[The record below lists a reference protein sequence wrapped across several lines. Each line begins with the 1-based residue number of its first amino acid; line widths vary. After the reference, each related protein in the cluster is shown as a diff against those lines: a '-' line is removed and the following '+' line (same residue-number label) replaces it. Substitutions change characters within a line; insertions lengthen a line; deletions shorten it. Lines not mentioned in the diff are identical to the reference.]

1 VSARMIGMTAT
12 ETPETPEP
20 KPASKRHPAAK
31 AVRATAGTAASAVKT
46 PVNAA
51 RALMPDKPTAVV
63 YGALGA
69 VAALEIVAWP
79 LAAAVA
85 AGWAGAKWWGNR
97 QAGD

>member
-1 VSARMIGMTAT
+1 MTAMT
-12 ETPETPEP
+12 ADATPEP
-20 KPASKRHPAAK
+20 KSARKRHPAVK
-31 AVRATAGTAASAVKT
+31 AVRATAGSAVKT
-46 PVNAA
+46 PVNVA

-85 AGWAGAKWWGNR
+85 AGWGAARLWGTR
-97 QAGD
+97 TTGETAKD